1 MSQTAPSVY
10 SDPRIPNLMEQVRGE
25 IENHTQDAALDAD
38 GHLTT
43 EVIDMCVK
51 EVCGRIDAQGTP
63 LEDELL
69 RVMCDDLRGYGPLQK
84 YLDDDDVTEI
94 MVNSFNEV
102 YIERA
107 GEVERVETP
116 LFASE
121 DDVMKIINR
130 IATQRGRRCD
140 AAQPM
145 MDARLL
151 DGSRVNAIIP
161 PLARFGNALTIRK
174 FPKNRMTAADLIEM
188 GSADMDMINFLASAV
203 EARCNILVSGGTGAG
218 KTTLLNILAGYIP
231 YDQRVI
237 TIEDTAELQ
246 LEVEDWVSLEA
257 RNANSDGSGEIN
269 IHQLV
274 VNSLRMRPDRI
285 IVGECR
291 SDEAIEM
298 LQAMNTGHDG
308 SLTTVHANDTR
319 SAFLRLGTMVQAA
332 SNLSMENINL
342 QISSAI
348 QLVVQIKRYMDG
360 TRKISEILALKGG
373 LEGQTIVST
382 PLFAYEQTGI
392 GEDGRVLGR
401 HKACGNPCP
410 ESIRERFAA
419 AGAYYDQEW
428 FIPADERY

>member
-1 MSQTAPSVY
+1 
-10 SDPRIPNLMEQVRGE
+10 
-25 IENHTQDAALDAD
+25 
-38 GHLTT
+38 
-43 EVIDMCVK
+43 
-51 EVCGRIDAQGTP
+51 
-63 LEDELL
+63 
-69 RVMCDDLRGYGPLQK
+69 
-84 YLDDDDVTEI
+84 
-94 MVNSFNEV
+94 
-102 YIERA
+102 
-107 GEVERVETP
+107 
-116 LFASE
+116 
-121 DDVMKIINR
+121 
-130 IATQRGRRCD
+130 
-140 AAQPM
+140 
-145 MDARLL
+145 
-151 DGSRVNAIIP
+151 
-161 PLARFGNALTIRK
+161 
-174 FPKNRMTAADLIEM
+174 
-188 GSADMDMINFLASAV
+188 
-203 EARCNILVSGGTGAG
+203 
-218 KTTLLNILAGYIP
+218 
-231 YDQRVI
+231 
-237 TIEDTAELQ
+237 
-246 LEVEDWVSLEA
+246 
-257 RNANSDGSGEIN
+257 
-269 IHQLV
+269 
-274 VNSLRMRPDRI
+274 MRPDRI

-373 LEGQTIVST
+373 LEGQTIIST

-392 GEDGRVLGR
+392 GADGRVLGR